1 MNKEELSIDI
11 AVVEDMI
18 KEQLLLIEKL
28 KLEVKKGQSILEQL
42 KKLYEIENNVVDGG
56 DDINE

>member
-28 KLEVKKGQSILEQL
+28 KLEVKKGQKLLEQL
-42 KKLYEIENNVVDGG
+42 KKLYEIEELGDSIDG
-56 DDINE
+56 

>member
-18 KEQLLLIEKL
+18 KNQLLLIEKL
-28 KLEVKKGQSILEQL
+28 KLEVRKGQKVLEQL
-42 KKLYEIENNVVDGG
+42 KNLYELEEFNLG